1 MNKELPL
8 PDRFSS
14 EALVICHEHKD
25 RGLELKPCVALIVPS
40 LEHGGGVPAAAR
52 FVKEVALDSGR
63 YDIKVVSLATSEED
77 ECSIRMFEPGSWLRG
92 VTAMSGQWEGL
103 PLVHVGAVISEFEF
117 QRFRPRRALAEAV
130 AECDILQVVCGSPAW
145 GNAVC
150 GLGKRV
156 SMHCATRAIVERRRR
171 DASSAGLA
179 AWWRKAMTQIT
190 DWMDDQAL
198 RSVDAIQVMNRW
210 MYDYAGELNM
220 GREVD
225 LRYAPP
231 GVDIHTFCPAG
242 ARNVE
247 HDPYVLC
254 VGRLDD
260 PRKNIGLVLD
270 AFALIPEDVRS
281 RLRLVMAGSAGPPNS
296 FWQRAEALGIRDR
309 IEFNCLPS
317 RDELAVLYQKASMF
331 ALPSDEEGLGV
342 VLLEAMA
349 CGIPVVSTRS
359 GGPDVLIT
367 DGEDGYLVPLD
378 DAASLADRIARLSR
392 NEGLNR
398 MMGQRAR
405 ATIEQRYSN
414 EKAGEAFLD
423 VWDRLRQKSGKVCA
437 E

>member
-1 MNKELPL
+1 M
-8 PDRFSS
+8 
-14 EALVICHEHKD
+14 
-25 RGLELKPCVALIVPS
+25 KPCIALIVPS

-52 FVKEVALDSGR
+52 FVKDVALGSRR
-63 YDIKVVSLATSEED
+63 YDIKVVSLATSAED
-77 ECSIRMFEPGSWLRG
+77 ECSIRMFKPGSWFRG

-103 PLVHVGAVISEFEF
+103 PLVHVGAVISELEF

-171 DASSAGLA
+171 DANPAEVA
-179 AWWRKAMTQIT
+179 AWWRKTMTQVT
-190 DWMDDQAL
+190 DRMDDRAL
-198 RSVDAIQVMNRW
+198 RSVDAIQVMNHW
-210 MYDYAGELNM
+210 MYDYAGELNT
-220 GREVD
+220 GRKVD

-231 GVDIHTFCPAG
+231 GVDILTFCPASERK
-242 ARNVE
+242 AE

-260 PRKNIGLVLD
+260 PRKNIGLLLD
-270 AFALIPEDVRS
+270 AFALVPEDVRS
-281 RLRLVMAGSAGPPNS
+281 RLRLVLAGSAGPPDG
-296 FWQRAEALGIRDR
+296 FWKRAEALGLRGR
-309 IEFNCLPS
+309 IEFIDRPS
-317 RDELAVLYQKASMF
+317 RDELVVLYQKASMF
-331 ALPSDEEGLGV
+331 VLPSDEEGLGV

-359 GGPDVLIT
+359 SGPDGLVT

-378 DAASLADRIARLSR
+378 DAASLSDRISRLSR
-392 NEGLNR
+392 NDGLNL

-405 ATIEQRYSN
+405 ATIEQHYSN
-414 EKAGEAFLD
+414 EIAGRSFLD
-423 VWDRLRQKSGKVCA
+423 VWDRLLQKPGNVCA